1 MLDNDGSNNSNNN
14 DIRLILYKYAI
25 AKCSIF
31 LGSTP
36 TKPASTWQCFV
47 KKPAIDWV
55 NEIAITTIHTTISF
69 QISWAIISTATT
81 TTRTTI
87 KHNN

>member
-1 MLDNDGSNNSNNN
+1 MF
-14 DIRLILYKYAI
+14 DIFGVYPN
-25 AKCSIF
+25 KCRQHMAMF
-31 LGSTP
+31 
-36 TKPASTWQCFV
+36 C
-47 KKPAIDWV
+47 KKPVIDWV

-81 TTRTTI
+81 TTRSTI